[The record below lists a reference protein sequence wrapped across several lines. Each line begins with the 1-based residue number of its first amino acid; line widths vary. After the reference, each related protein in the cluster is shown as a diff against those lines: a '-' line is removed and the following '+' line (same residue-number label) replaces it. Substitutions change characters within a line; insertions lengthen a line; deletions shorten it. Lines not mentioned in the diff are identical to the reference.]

1 MASID
6 EEVRIAKQE
15 DAKEM
20 AYIREALPAELK
32 EKYTDGDLL
41 FMMEAIVDYFYESH
55 ILEGTANDYVD
66 IDMDKISEY
75 VCQRA
80 TQEQRGPYVADE
92 VFFVVQADIDY
103 QENCD

>member
-6 EEVRIAKQE
+6 EEIRIAEQE

-20 AYIREALPAELK
+20 AYIRKTLPADLK
-32 EKYTDGDLL
+32 EKYSDSDLL
-41 FMMEAIVDYFYESH
+41 FMMGAIVDYFYESH
-55 ILEGTANDYVD
+55 VLEGNANDYVD

-80 TQEQRGPYVADE
+80 TQEKLGPYIAEE

>member
-6 EEVRIAKQE
+6 EEVRIAEQE

-92 VFFVVQADIDY
+92 VFFAVQADIAYHD
-103 QENCD
+103 NCD

>member
-6 EEVRIAKQE
+6 EEVRIAEQE

-20 AYIREALPAELK
+20 AYIRKTLPADLK
-32 EKYTDGDLL
+32 EKYSDSDLL

-55 ILEGTANDYVD
+55 VLEDYANDYVD
-66 IDMDKISEY
+66 IDMDKISDY

-80 TQEQRGPYVADE
+80 TQEKRGPYIADE

>member
-6 EEVRIAKQE
+6 EEVRIAEQE

-41 FMMEAIVDYFYESH
+41 FMMEDIVDYFYESH
-55 ILEGTANDYVD
+55 ILEGTANDYAH
-66 IDMDKISEY
+66 IDTDNISEY

-103 QENCD
+103 PENCD